1 MTSRRLAQGG
11 LIDRSRPLRFTFDR
25 QPFTGLAGDTLASA
39 LLANGRTL
47 MARSFKYHRPRG
59 VVTAGASEPN
69 ALMEIGEGG
78 RRDANTRATM
88 VELYDGLTASSQN
101 RWPSLA
107 FDLGAVNGLAA
118 SVFVAGFYYKT
129 FMWPKSFW
137 EKVYEPLI
145 RHAAGLG
152 RASHE
157 PDPDAYEKAYAHCDV
172 LVIGSGPAGLMAALS
187 AGRSGARVILADEG
201 SRLGG
206 SLLSEREEIAGD
218 SGWAFLATALAE
230 LEALPNV
237 RLMPRTTVFGWFDGN
252 VFGALE
258 RVNKHLA
265 RPPAHEPVERYW
277 RIIARQGVLATG
289 AEERPLVFGGNDRP
303 GVMQASAVRAYVNRY
318 AVTPGARAVVFT
330 NNSSGYRT
338 ARDVLAAGI
347 DVAAVIDAR
356 NDGPAVNQVA
366 GVPLLRDGVITAVVG
381 RGEIAGIHVLKSA
394 QSTAD
399 RIEADFVAMSGGW
412 SPVIHL
418 ACHKGGKPVWDAERA
433 CFLPPSSTPGLI
445 AVGAASGAFTL
456 SRCLRDGGEAGAR
469 AAELAGATVKP
480 IPVPEARDDDEP
492 YAIRPLWHVKQSTAK
507 AFVDFQN
514 DVTLKDIPLAAREGF
529 SSIELVKRFTTSGM
543 GTDQGKL
550 SNINASGIL
559 AEATGRSLPE
569 IGTTTFR
576 PFYTPVSFGALTG
589 AFRGTHYQPVRRT
602 PLHAWCEEMGA
613 VFMDAGLWLRSAWFP
628 RPGEDWRAAAIREV
642 LAVRQSVGICDVSTL
657 GKIDLQ
663 GRDAAT
669 LLNRLYCNGFSTL
682 QPGKA
687 RYGLMLREDG
697 FLFDDGT
704 VSHLAPGHYF
714 ITTTT
719 ANAGRVMSHIE
730 FCHQALWPD
739 LDVQYV
745 SVSDQ
750 WAQIAVAGP
759 NSRRLLE
766 RIIAEDLSDAAFPY
780 LAVGPVTVAG
790 GIKGRLFRI
799 SFSGE
804 LAYELSVP
812 ADHGNAVAR
821 LLMREGGGFGVLPY
835 GVEALSIMRIEKGHV
850 AGGELN
856 GTTTPDDLGLG
867 RMVSRSKDFI
877 GRMMGEREALKAGNR
892 DVLVGLKPV
901 EPNEQL
907 RAGAHLLTRGA
918 VPSLEADQGYVT
930 SVAYSPMLRQ
940 WIGLAL
946 LKRGRERYG
955 EVVQVYDDLRN
966 ARMMAEVAH
975 PCFYDREN
983 VKLNG

>member
-11 LIDRSRPLRFTFDR
+11 LIDRSRPIRFTFDHKS
-25 QPFTGLAGDTLASA
+25 FAGLAGDTLASA
-39 LLANGRTL
+39 LLANGRML

-69 ALMEIGEGG
+69 ALMEIGERG
-78 RRDANTRATM
+78 RRDANSRATM
-88 VELYDGLTASSQN
+88 VELYDGLFALSQN

-118 SVFVAGFYYKT
+118 SIFVAGFYYKT

-145 RHAAGLG
+145 RRAAGLG

-172 LVIGSGPAGLMAALS
+172 LVIGSGPAGLMAALA
-187 AGRSGARVILADEG
+187 AGRAGARVILADEG

-206 SLLSEREEIAGD
+206 SLLAEREEIADD
-218 SGWAFLATALAE
+218 SGWAFVAATLAE

-237 RLMPRTTVFGWFDGN
+237 TLMPRTTVFGWFDGN

-258 RVNKHLA
+258 RVNKHIA
-265 RPPAHEPVERYW
+265 VPPAHEPVERYW
-277 RIIARQGVLATG
+277 RIIARQAVMATG
-289 AEERPLVFGGNDRP
+289 AEERPLIFGGNDKP
-303 GVMQASAVRAYVNRY
+303 GVMQASAIRAYINRY

-347 DVAAVIDAR
+347 DVAAIIDAR
-356 NDGPAVNQVA
+356 DGGTETHSA
-366 GVPLLRDGVITAVVG
+366 GVPLLANAVVTRVVG
-381 RGEIAGIHVLKSA
+381 RERITGVNVLKGGA
-394 QSTAD
+394 TTAD

-418 ACHKGGKPVWDAERA
+418 SCHKGDKPVWDAEQA
-433 CFLPPSSTPGLI
+433 CFLPPPSTPGLI
-445 AVGAASGAFTL
+445 PVGAAAGAMTL
-456 SRCLRDGGEAGAR
+456 SQCLKEGSDAGAR
-469 AAELAGATVKP
+469 AAELAGMKATS
-480 IPVPEARDDDEP
+480 IAVPAARDDAP
-492 YAIRPLWHVKQSTAK
+492 YSIRPLWHVKQSTAK

-529 SSIELVKRFTTSGM
+529 NSIELVKRFTTSGM

-559 AEATGRSLPE
+559 AEATGRTVPE

-589 AFRGTHYQPVRRT
+589 AFRGTHYQPVRKT
-602 PLHAWCEEMGA
+602 PLHEWCEEMGA
-613 VFMDAGLWLRSAWFP
+613 VFMEAGLWLRSAWFP
-628 RPGEDWRAAAIREV
+628 KAGEDWRAAATREV
-642 LAVRQSVGICDVSTL
+642 MAVRQSVGICDVSTL

-663 GRDAAT
+663 GPDATA

-719 ANAGRVMSHIE
+719 ANAARVMSHIE
-730 FCHQALWPD
+730 FCHQALWPE
-739 LDVQYV
+739 LDVQYG
-745 SVSDQ
+745 SVTDQ
-750 WAQIAVAGP
+750 WAQIAVSGP
-759 NSRRLLE
+759 NARRLLE
-766 RIIAEDLSDAAFPY
+766 RVVSEDLSDAAFPY
-780 LAVGPVTVAG
+780 LGAQPVTVAG
-790 GIKGRLFRI
+790 GIAGRLFRI

-812 ADHGNAVAR
+812 ADHGNQMAR
-821 LLMREGGGFGVLPY
+821 LLMSEGAVFGIVPY

-856 GTTTPDDLGLG
+856 GITTPDDLGLG
-867 RMVSRSKDFI
+867 RMVSRNKDFI

-892 DVLVGLKPV
+892 DVLVGVKPV
-901 EPNEQL
+901 EPSEQL
-907 RAGAHLLTRGA
+907 RSGAHLLTRGA
-918 VPSLEADQGYVT
+918 VASLDNDQGYVT
-930 SVAYSPMLRQ
+930 SVAYSPMLRH

-946 LKRGRERYG
+946 LKRGRERHG
-955 EVVQVYDDLRN
+955 EIVQLYDDLRDSQ
-966 ARMMAEVAH
+966 MLVEVTH

-983 VKLNG
+983 LKLHG